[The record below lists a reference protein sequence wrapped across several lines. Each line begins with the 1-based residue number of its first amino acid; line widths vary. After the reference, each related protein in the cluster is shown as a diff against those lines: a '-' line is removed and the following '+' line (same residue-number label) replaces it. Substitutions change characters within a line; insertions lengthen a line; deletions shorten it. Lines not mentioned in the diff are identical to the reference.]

1 MNQSEATS
9 LAARKRGKWG
19 YIWPMWTTLLLHLL
33 AILLF
38 TTGFLLTR
46 TELPYHSHCS
56 DVSHSPCF
64 SSNNNGSCW
73 TKPATNRLLIIVL
86 DALRF
91 DFVAPSTFFA
101 ESKPWMDKL
110 RVLKNAASTRPLSAR
125 IFKAIADPPTT
136 SLQRLKGLTTGGL
149 PTFVDVGNSFGAPAI
164 VEDNFINQ
172 LVQNGKKVVMMGDDT
187 WTQLF
192 PHHFERSYP
201 YPSFNVKDL
210 HTVDNGCIE
219 HLLPSLYEED
229 WDVLIAHFLGVD
241 HAGHI
246 FGVDSTPMIEKLEQ
260 YNTILERVIEVLENQ
275 SGPGSSHENT
285 MLVVMGDHG
294 QTLNGDHG
302 GGSAEEV
309 ETAIF
314 AMSFKK
320 PLSSVP
326 SEFDSCS
333 CQLDLDGKNVCIS
346 TMQQLDFAVTVSALL
361 GIPFP
366 YGSIGHIN
374 PELYALGAD
383 SWNSDASQKLSE
395 SDIWMQNYANAL
407 CINSWQVK
415 RYVDA
420 YSTSSAVGFS
430 HDDLS
435 RIASV
440 YAQVENHWS
449 HSTKKLL
456 LDRQNDSDTL
466 VPALKRQI
474 DAYFKFLTTVSELA
488 RSKWTEFDLNMMGTG
503 IGIMANKKHGV
514 MFSSSGDSCIITGS
528 IFTIFLL
535 GIRACS
541 FLSNMEEG
549 KVANFLLSTSG
560 IVTLRQSVIQGKL
573 LKESIGFLILSTLCR
588 FAIEVG
594 LSKQAATSAF
604 MKDYT
609 SWIIN
614 IASGLPVWDYAAE
627 VIPMVVLILLAA
639 WLYKATSGSLFDW
652 PWKYVILG
660 TILSYM
666 LIIVHWITDS
676 DRFGGTLMPQNI
688 GRTYIPRII
697 YAIALGQL
705 LLLTFGQLFKNSS
718 LDCKTILV
726 AKTMAILSAWSS
738 TVILLSGK
746 QGPMVAFASI
756 VGGALSFCALMLY
769 KLAISCCMILQIH
782 LCHGFTYAANICR
795 LAMGYFIMKFVN
807 VEGGKDEPHRSF
819 SIMQWSLFATCLFFC
834 SGHWCAF
841 DGLRYGA
848 AFIGFEEFVLVR
860 QAILLAIDTFGFS
873 IILPVF
879 GLPLLVA
886 TKYQANLGKH
896 FIFTQLSQMYT
907 TYGLI
912 TAITTTFTILCV
924 TIQRRHLMVWGLFAP
939 KFVFDVFNLIL
950 TDDLKAEANAG
961 DTEFQAGYSLL
972 VIQSHDKT
980 LQPDPC
986 LKSTC
991 VHGTKALLLYASIY
1005 LLALGGGGI
1014 RGCVPALGADQF
1026 DENKPKEGVQ
1036 LASFFNWFLFSI
1048 TIGASLGVTFVVYV
1062 STESQWYKGFII
1074 SMSCSATGLIFIAL
1088 GKRFYR
1094 ARVPGE
1100 SPLLSVLQVLV
1111 VTVKNWRVKVP
1122 LDSDELYEIQSH
1134 ESNLKKKLIPHTN
1147 QFRVLD
1153 KAAVLPEGIEAR
1165 RWKVCTVTQVEEV
1178 KILTR
1183 MMPILLSTII
1193 MNTSLA
1199 QLQTFSIQQGTLMN
1213 TYIGKLNI
1221 PAASIPIIPLVFMTL
1236 LIPVYEFAFVPLVRR
1251 ITGHPNGITELQRV
1265 GVGLVLSAISMVI
1278 AGAIEVKRKHEFN
1291 DHNQHRISLFWL
1303 SFHYAIF
1310 GIADMFTLVGL
1321 LEFFYKEAP
1330 QGMRSLS
1337 TSFSFLSLS
1346 IGYYLSTAF
1355 VELINLV
1362 TGKIAKSKKGW
1373 LEGRDLNR
1381 NHVELFYWFLAIL
1394 SIINFVI
1401 YLMCAKWYKY
1411 QSVVPFDTGMLLKD
1425 PPPRNDENVYS
1436 TSFVSTV
1443 QNIPL
1448 NEEK

>member
-1 MNQSEATS
+1 MNLDSFQKWQSTHQELNEAIGS
-9 LAARKRGKWG
+9 NVVGGEEAWEVGIHMA
-19 YIWPMWTTLLLHLL
+19 
-33 AILLF
+33 
-38 TTGFLLTR
+38 
-46 TELPYHSHCS
+46 
-56 DVSHSPCF
+56 DVDDAVAPPPRHSPLHHRL
-64 SSNNNGSCW
+64 S
-73 TKPATNRLLIIVL
+73 PHPNRASLPQPLL
-86 DALRF
+86 RQ
-91 DFVAPSTFFA
+91 
-101 ESKPWMDKL
+101 SKPWMDKL

-333 CQLDLDGKNVCIS
+333 CQLDLGK
-346 TMQQLDFAVTVSALL
+346 QEAWL
-361 GIPFP
+361 
-366 YGSIGHIN
+366 
-374 PELYALGAD
+374 
-383 SWNSDASQKLSE
+383 
-395 SDIWMQNYANAL
+395 
-407 CINSWQVK
+407 
-415 RYVDA
+415 
-420 YSTSSAVGFS
+420 
-430 HDDLS
+430 
-435 RIASV
+435 
-440 YAQVENHWS
+440 
-449 HSTKKLL
+449 
-456 LDRQNDSDTL
+456 
-466 VPALKRQI
+466 
-474 DAYFKFLTTVSELA
+474 
-488 RSKWTEFDLNMMGTG
+488 
-503 IGIMANKKHGV
+503 
-514 MFSSSGDSCIITGS
+514 
-528 IFTIFLL
+528 
-535 GIRACS
+535 
-541 FLSNMEEG
+541 EEG

-961 DTEFQAGYSLL
+961 DTEFQAVKIPRQGGYRATYFIFAMMLLDNIGFVANMVSLVLYFMNVMHFDYSGSATTTTNWLGTTFLLTIVGGFISDTYMNRLNTCILFGIIQLLGYSLL

>member
-1 MNQSEATS
+1 MNLDSFQKWQSTHQELNEAIGS
-9 LAARKRGKWG
+9 NVVGGEEAWEVGIHMA
-19 YIWPMWTTLLLHLL
+19 
-33 AILLF
+33 
-38 TTGFLLTR
+38 
-46 TELPYHSHCS
+46 
-56 DVSHSPCF
+56 DVDDAVAPPPRHSPLHHRL
-64 SSNNNGSCW
+64 S
-73 TKPATNRLLIIVL
+73 PHPNRASLPQPLL
-86 DALRF
+86 RQ
-91 DFVAPSTFFA
+91 
-101 ESKPWMDKL
+101 SKPWMDKL

-333 CQLDLDGKNVCIS
+333 CQLDLGK
-346 TMQQLDFAVTVSALL
+346 QEAWL
-361 GIPFP
+361 
-366 YGSIGHIN
+366 
-374 PELYALGAD
+374 
-383 SWNSDASQKLSE
+383 
-395 SDIWMQNYANAL
+395 
-407 CINSWQVK
+407 
-415 RYVDA
+415 
-420 YSTSSAVGFS
+420 
-430 HDDLS
+430 
-435 RIASV
+435 
-440 YAQVENHWS
+440 
-449 HSTKKLL
+449 
-456 LDRQNDSDTL
+456 
-466 VPALKRQI
+466 
-474 DAYFKFLTTVSELA
+474 
-488 RSKWTEFDLNMMGTG
+488 
-503 IGIMANKKHGV
+503 
-514 MFSSSGDSCIITGS
+514 
-528 IFTIFLL
+528 
-535 GIRACS
+535 
-541 FLSNMEEG
+541 EEG

-834 SGHWCAF
+834 SGHWYACNFQGLICGVIIIIFLYVVCAF

-961 DTEFQAGYSLL
+961 DTEFQAVKIPRQGGYRATYFIFAMMLLDNIGFVANMVSLVLYFMNVMHFDYSGSATTTTNWLGTTFLLTIVGGFISDTYMNRLNTCILFGIIQLLGYSLL

>member
-1 MNQSEATS
+1 MKQSEATS

-19 YIWPMWTTLLLHLL
+19 YIWPMWTSLLLHLL

-503 IGIMANKKHGV
+503 IGI
-514 MFSSSGDSCIITGS
+514 I
-528 IFTIFLL
+528 
-535 GIRACS
+535 
-541 FLSNMEEG
+541 FLSNSYILEEG

-676 DRFGGTLMPQNI
+676 DRFGGTLMSQNI

-756 VGGALSFCALMLY
+756 VG
-769 KLAISCCMILQIH
+769 
-782 LCHGFTYAANICR
+782 
-795 LAMGYFIMKFVN
+795 GYFIMKFVN

-896 FIFTQLSQMYT
+896 FIFTQLSQ
-907 TYGLI
+907 
-912 TAITTTFTILCV
+912 
-924 TIQRRHLMVWGLFAP
+924 
-939 KFVFDVFNLIL
+939 
-950 TDDLKAEANAG
+950 DLKAEANAG
-961 DTEFQAGYSLL
+961 DTEFQAVKIPRQGGYRATYFIFAMMLLDNIGFVANMVSLVLYFMNVMHFDYSGSATTTTNWLGTTFLLTIVGGFISDTYMNRLNTCILFGIIQLLGYSLL

>member
-1 MNQSEATS
+1 MKQSEATS

-503 IGIMANKKHGV
+503 IGIMLVSLIFQVFTILRANKKHGV

-541 FLSNMEEG
+541 FLSNSYILEEG

-652 PWKYVILG
+652 PWN
-660 TILSYM
+660 
-666 LIIVHWITDS
+666 

-756 VGGALSFCALMLY
+756 QWV
-769 KLAISCCMILQIH
+769 
-782 LCHGFTYAANICR
+782 LCH
-795 LAMGYFIMKFVN
+795 LLFVN

-950 TDDLKAEANAG
+950 TDVL
-961 DTEFQAGYSLL
+961 
-972 VIQSHDKT
+972 I
-980 LQPDPC
+980 C
-986 LKSTC
+986 L
-991 VHGTKALLLYASIY
+991 ASIY
-1005 LLALGGGGI
+1005 YF
-1014 RGCVPALGADQF
+1014 DQ
-1026 DENKPKEGVQ
+1026 
-1036 LASFFNWFLFSI
+1036 
-1048 TIGASLGVTFVVYV
+1048 
-1062 STESQWYKGFII
+1062 
-1074 SMSCSATGLIFIAL
+1074 
-1088 GKRFYR
+1088 GKDD
-1094 ARVPGE
+1094 
-1100 SPLLSVLQVLV
+1100 Q
-1111 VTVKNWRVKVP
+1111 
-1122 LDSDELYEIQSH
+1122 EL
-1134 ESNLKKKLIPHTN
+1134 
-1147 QFRVLD
+1147 
-1153 KAAVLPEGIEAR
+1153 
-1165 RWKVCTVTQVEEV
+1165 
-1178 KILTR
+1178 
-1183 MMPILLSTII
+1183 
-1193 MNTSLA
+1193 
-1199 QLQTFSIQQGTLMN
+1199 
-1213 TYIGKLNI
+1213 
-1221 PAASIPIIPLVFMTL
+1221 
-1236 LIPVYEFAFVPLVRR
+1236 
-1251 ITGHPNGITELQRV
+1251 
-1265 GVGLVLSAISMVI
+1265 
-1278 AGAIEVKRKHEFN
+1278 
-1291 DHNQHRISLFWL
+1291 
-1303 SFHYAIF
+1303 
-1310 GIADMFTLVGL
+1310 
-1321 LEFFYKEAP
+1321 
-1330 QGMRSLS
+1330 
-1337 TSFSFLSLS
+1337 
-1346 IGYYLSTAF
+1346 
-1355 VELINLV
+1355 
-1362 TGKIAKSKKGW
+1362 KS
-1373 LEGRDLNR
+1373 
-1381 NHVELFYWFLAIL
+1381 
-1394 SIINFVI
+1394 
-1401 YLMCAKWYKY
+1401 
-1411 QSVVPFDTGMLLKD
+1411 
-1425 PPPRNDENVYS
+1425 
-1436 TSFVSTV
+1436 
-1443 QNIPL
+1443 
-1448 NEEK
+1448 

>member
-1 MNQSEATS
+1 MNRTP
-9 LAARKRGKWG
+9 KRGFSLIDFGCRDFKARISRSG
-19 YIWPMWTTLLLHLL
+19 N
-33 AILLF
+33 
-38 TTGFLLTR
+38 
-46 TELPYHSHCS
+46 
-56 DVSHSPCF
+56 DVVGGEKAWEVGIHM
-64 SSNNNGSCW
+64 
-73 TKPATNRLLIIVL
+73 ADVD
-86 DALRF
+86 DA
-91 DFVAPSTFFA
+91 VAPLHYRFSPHRNRASLSEPLLPRVPLTVSSSSFSMLS
-101 ESKPWMDKL
+101 ESKPWMDK
-110 RVLKNAASTRPLSAR
+110 RVLKNVASTRPLSAR

-149 PTFVDVGNSFGAPAI
+149 PTFVDVGNSFSAPAI

-172 LVQNGKKVVMMGDDT
+172 KVVMMGDDT

-219 HLLPSLYEED
+219 HLLLSLYEED

-260 YNTILERVIEVLENQ
+260 YNTILE

-320 PLSSVP
+320 PLSFVP
-326 SEFDSCS
+326 PEFDSCS
-333 CQLDLDGKNVCIS
+333 CQLDL
-346 TMQQLDFAVTVSALL
+346 
-361 GIPFP
+361 
-366 YGSIGHIN
+366 
-374 PELYALGAD
+374 
-383 SWNSDASQKLSE
+383 
-395 SDIWMQNYANAL
+395 
-407 CINSWQVK
+407 
-415 RYVDA
+415 
-420 YSTSSAVGFS
+420 
-430 HDDLS
+430 
-435 RIASV
+435 
-440 YAQVENHWS
+440 
-449 HSTKKLL
+449 
-456 LDRQNDSDTL
+456 
-466 VPALKRQI
+466 
-474 DAYFKFLTTVSELA
+474 
-488 RSKWTEFDLNMMGTG
+488 
-503 IGIMANKKHGV
+503 
-514 MFSSSGDSCIITGS
+514 
-528 IFTIFLL
+528 
-535 GIRACS
+535 
-541 FLSNMEEG
+541 
-549 KVANFLLSTSG
+549 
-560 IVTLRQSVIQGKL
+560 
-573 LKESIGFLILSTLCR
+573 SIGFLILSTLCR

-604 MKDYT
+604 MKDFT

-639 WLYKATSGSLFDW
+639 WLYKAASGSFFDW

-676 DRFGGTLMPQNI
+676 GGFGGALMPQSI
-688 GRTYIPRII
+688 GRSYIPRII

-705 LLLTFGQLFKNSS
+705 LLLAFGQLFKNSS

-726 AKTMAILSAWSS
+726 AKTMAILLCG
-738 TVILLSGK
+738 V
-746 QGPMVAFASI
+746 Q
-756 VGGALSFCALMLY
+756 LSFFFQENRVVY
-769 KLAISCCMILQIH
+769 
-782 LCHGFTYAANICR
+782 
-795 LAMGYFIMKFVN
+795 
-807 VEGGKDEPHRSF
+807 D
-819 SIMQWSLFATCLFFC
+819 FATFSVLHSLGLMIDFENFDFR
-834 SGHWCAF
+834 CAF

-896 FIFTQLSQMYT
+896 FIFTQLSQEDKEEESKAP
-907 TYGLI
+907 GVQK
-912 TAITTTFTILCV
+912 A
-924 TIQRRHLMVWGLFAP
+924 LMSL
-939 KFVFDVFNLIL
+939 VFKS
-950 TDDLKAEANAG
+950 DLKAEAEAEANVG
-961 DTEFQAGYSLL
+961 DVEYQARKTPRQGGYRATYFIFAMMLLDNIGFVANMVSLVLYFMNVMHFDYSGSATTTTNLLGTAFLLTIVGGFISDTYMNRLNTCILFGIIQLLGYSLL

-991 VHGTKALLLYASIY
+991 VHGTKALLFYASIY

-1026 DENKPKEGVQ
+1026 DEKKPKEHAQ

-1074 SMSCSATGLIFIAL
+1074 SMSCSAVGLIFIAS
-1088 GKRFYR
+1088 GKRFYH

-1100 SPLLSVLQVLV
+1100 SPLLRVLQVLV
-1111 VTVKNWRVKVP
+1111 VTVRNWRVKVP
-1122 LDSDELYEIQSH
+1122 LDSDEL
-1134 ESNLKKKLIPHTN
+1134 
-1147 QFRVLD
+1147 VLD
-1153 KAAVLPEGIEAR
+1153 KAAVLPEGNEAR

-1236 LIPVYEFAFVPLVRR
+1236 LIPVYEFAFIPLVRR

-1278 AGAIEVKRKHEFN
+1278 AGVIEVKRKHEFN

-1362 TGKIAKSKKGW
+1362 TSKIGKSKKGW

-1381 NHVELFYWFLAIL
+1381 NHVQLFYWFLAIL
-1394 SIINFVI
+1394 SLINFLI

-1411 QSVVPFDTGMLLKD
+1411 QSVVPFDKGMLLKD

-1443 QNIPL
+1443 QNIPQ
-1448 NEEK
+1448 NEDK